1 MVDEFDILKGLVE
14 VEEVVD
20 KSKSSLWNVKDL
32 VDMWIHMNKD

>member
-14 VEEVVD
+14 EEEVVD

-32 VDMWIHMNKD
+32 VDMLIHMNKD